1 MFLTNTGW
9 TQNCATLVNLIYAF
23 VKYIFI
29 FLASVNKSNIFEC
42 ILHIFIS
49 SSWIKHS
56 FKKSHPRRLCDCLCI
71 MDLLVLLLR
80 KGHKWVWFQ
89 VRWSSENI
97 NFIRILSL
105 LGKKGFCCCPL
116 AGWVPMQKDTVLCI
130 LTSLPLPPNKYGLDY
145 TMCIWTNSASQ
156 KLECLLFER
165 HHLTKP
171 LYQLRLHW
179 SYITIYHLRIW
190 TTLYNKCISFF
201 LPCHSA
207 WNPLAFLWVQGA
219 GQRHTYCL
227 LCVSQLVLICHKK
240 CSGQEKSV
248 YLKGGMM
255 Y

>member
-56 FKKSHPRRLCDCLCI
+56 FKKSHPRLLCDCLCI

-80 KGHKWVWFQ
+80 KGHKWAWFQ

-105 LGKKGFCCCPL
+105 LGKRGSAVALWLDECPCRKIQFF
-116 AGWVPMQKDTVLCI
+116 ASSVLC
-130 LTSLPLPPNKYGLDY
+130 PYPQ
-145 TMCIWTNSASQ
+145 TNMVWIIQCA
-156 KLECLLFER
+156 FEP
-165 HHLTKP
+165 TV
-171 LYQLRLHW
+171 
-179 SYITIYHLRIW
+179 HLRS
-190 TTLYNKCISFF
+190 L
-201 LPCHSA
+201 SA
-207 WNPLAFLWVQGA
+207 CYL
-219 GQRHTYCL
+219 RDIT
-227 LCVSQLVLICHKK
+227 SQSRCTN
-240 CSGQEKSV
+240 
-248 YLKGGMM
+248 
-255 Y
+255 